1 MRFNGWICSLIIAVA
16 ATGAQAAEKQNCIS
30 RIEMQ
35 EIANHFTQFKEV
47 AEKGDYCFDGSQTS
61 HLLAG
66 LMFMRKT
73 QFTSSMPNSPDELFS
88 GRFANAWYDY
98 FIGRI
103 NQLEVQE
110 SCPKGV
116 GAFVYFF
123 GTTMFVCPMLLTDN
137 FTALDRASVMMHE
150 ARHIDGF
157 PHMTCTN
164 GPRQGLNGACDTR
177 ISDGGSYAVTVETYA
192 QLAAY
197 AGDIHPAL
205 RAYARSSAVLYAD
218 EAFETPARVAR
229 TLQFLVMTKDQQFHT
244 VRINGT
250 GVESQTLG
258 RSPALGHLI
267 MRGQHMILYPDDKTL
282 TAKYVFARN
291 EGDIQQAA
299 GDIATEYNSQTPQQ
313 RAQLVDVHIG
323 GQWSAKIFADK
334 TAMSCD
340 PRSDARNEIT
350 FNGETAASMIYPNG
364 YDRGAN
370 KAHIIMNSGRV
381 FEMGCENKVGYARVA
396 NMEFDQ
402 KFKRIHKAGNEV
414 VGLSQDGHLF
424 RISGSRSTPLETPF
438 DGQIH
443 DLAPNQFVEFFDKQ

>member
-1 MRFNGWICSLIIAVA
+1 MRFNGWICSLIIALV
-16 ATGAQAAEKQNCIS
+16 ATGAQATEKENCIS
-30 RIEMQ
+30 RTEMQ
-35 EIANHFTQFKEV
+35 EISNHFTQFKNI

-66 LMFMRKT
+66 IMFMRKT
-73 QFTSSMPNSPDELFS
+73 QFASSMPNSPDELFS
-88 GRFANAWYDY
+88 GRFANNWYDY

-103 NQLEVQE
+103 NQFEVQE

-123 GTTMFVCPMLLTDN
+123 GNTMFVCPMLLTEN
-137 FTALDRASVMMHE
+137 FTALDRASVFMHE

-197 AGDIHPAL
+197 AGDLHPAL

-229 TLQFLVMTKDQQFHT
+229 TLQLLVMTKDQQFHSIR
-244 VRINGT
+244 VDG
-250 GVESQTLG
+250 GGSDVKALG
-258 RSPALGHLI
+258 RSPSLGHI
-267 MRGQHMILYPDDKTL
+267 VMRGQHMILYPDDKNL
-282 TAKYVFARN
+282 PAKYVFARS

-299 GDIATEYNSQTPQQ
+299 GDIAVEYNSQTPQQ
-313 RAQLVDVHIG
+313 RSQLVDVHIA

-334 TAMSCD
+334 TVMSCD
-340 PRSDARNEIT
+340 PRSDARSEVA
-350 FNGETAASMIYPNG
+350 FKGETAAGMVYPNG
-364 YDRGAN
+364 YDRGSS
-370 KAHIIMNSGRV
+370 KASLIMTSGRV
-381 FEMGCENKVGYARVA
+381 FEMGCENKVGYVRAA
-396 NMEFDQ
+396 NIEFDQ
-402 KFKRIHKAGNEV
+402 KFKRIHKAGNEII
-414 VGLSQDGHLF
+414 GLTEDGRLH
-424 RISGSRSTPLETPF
+424 RINGARSTPLVTAI

-443 DLAPNQFVEFFDKQ
+443 EMAPNQQVDFFDK